1 MIERQITL
9 ANGGSAATAGYDPVL
24 RLGYSKNRGIY
35 ALRVCLADE
44 WQGLTV
50 RAVWHLPGG
59 GSPPATLVQQGL
71 AEVPAAVTAQ
81 PGEGCITFEGT
92 DGQRTLTSADLR
104 YCVAANSGTDDGT
117 TPEPGTPAW
126 QQLVDAVEQDA
137 AAAKQALQDFRQGL
151 ASGLYKGEPGEPGAQ
166 GPAGPAGAQG
176 PQGEPGPTGPA
187 GAPGPQ
193 GPAGVQGEPGPQ
205 GPQGEKGEPGAQ
217 GPAGTP
223 NGVSYLEQSL
233 TAAQQQQAR
242 SNIQAAQD
250 GQWELLEQG
259 TLTSG
264 ALQFERTADADGTP
278 YALRAIKVLF
288 SAASNQASGTIVW
301 NCWTTDA
308 DTGEYK
314 KLLGC
319 ESTFIKNAL
328 AYSARSRAA
337 FLAVPLFGQ
346 YLCFAWSGAQGSAM
360 QPTLAAN
367 NLYQAA
373 DAHKPITKLTLAL
386 QESGTIASGAEFTIW
401 GIRA

>member
-9 ANGGSAATAGYDPVL
+9 ASGGSAATACYDPVL
-24 RLGYSKNRGIY
+24 RLGYSKNCGIY

-59 GSPPATLVQQGL
+59 GSPPATLVQQGV

-92 DGQRTLTSADLR
+92 DGRRTLTSADLR

-117 TPEPGTPAW
+117 VPEPGTPAW
-126 QQLVDAVEQDA
+126 QQLVDAVGQDA

-151 ASGLYKGEPGEPGAQ
+151 ASGLYKGEPGEPGAP

-176 PQGEPGPTGPA
+176 PQGEPGLTGPA
-187 GAPGPQ
+187 GAQGPQ
-193 GPAGVQGEPGPQ
+193 GLQGEPGPQ
-205 GPQGEKGEPGAQ
+205 GPRGEKGEPGVQ

-223 NGVSYLEQSL
+223 DGVSYLEQSL

-242 SNIQAAQD
+242 SNIRAAQD
-250 GQWELLEQG
+250 GQWELLEKDS
-259 TLTSG
+259 LDTSTRS
-264 ALQFERTADADGTP
+264 FERTADANGVP
-278 YALRAIKVLF
+278 YDLRAIKVLF
-288 SAASNQASGTIVW
+288 TAASDQTSGAAIW
-301 NCWTTDA
+301 NCCTTDA

-314 KLLGC
+314 KMLSC
-319 ESTFIKNAL
+319 ESTFAKNGL
-328 AYSARSRAA
+328 SYSARSRAG
-337 FLAVPLFGQ
+337 FLAVPLFGH
-346 YLCFAWSGAQGSAM
+346 YLCLSWAGSQGNTMAV
-360 QPTLAAN
+360 TVAAN
-367 NLYQAA
+367 NLSQTV
-373 DAHKPITKLTLAL
+373 DAQKRITKLILTSNENLWI
-386 QESGTIASGAEFTIW
+386 EDKAEFEIW